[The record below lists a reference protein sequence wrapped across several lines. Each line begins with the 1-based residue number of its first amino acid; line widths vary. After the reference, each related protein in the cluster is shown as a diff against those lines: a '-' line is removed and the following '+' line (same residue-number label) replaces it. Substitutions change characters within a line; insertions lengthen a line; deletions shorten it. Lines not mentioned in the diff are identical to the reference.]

1 MKQIMKD
8 TNVKLILADSFEF
21 LEKLPEKSIDT
32 IIADPP
38 YFLSNG
44 GFSNSGGK
52 QVSVNKGDW

>member
-38 YFLSNG
+38 YFLSNAA
-44 GFSNSGGK
+44 F
-52 QVSVNKGDW
+52 QTVEENK